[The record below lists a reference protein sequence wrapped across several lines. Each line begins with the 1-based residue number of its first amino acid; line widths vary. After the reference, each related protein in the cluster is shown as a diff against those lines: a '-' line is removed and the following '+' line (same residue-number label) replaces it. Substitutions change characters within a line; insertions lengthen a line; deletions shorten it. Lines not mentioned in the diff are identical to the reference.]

1 MGENVENPKSKKDW
15 IDSVWSPAVEKR
27 KERDINF
34 STTSDIDIE
43 PIYGPEDLPNPSDSD
58 DIGYPAQY
66 PFTRGVQPTMYR
78 GRLWTMRQYS
88 GFASAEETNTRYQYL
103 LDQGQTGLSMAFDL
117 PTQTGYDSDHP
128 IALGEVG
135 KVGVPISHMEDMEI
149 VFNDIDLSKVSTSMT
164 INATASILLAY
175 YIAVAKKQGV
185 PAKDLRGTIQN
196 DLLKEYVARGTY
208 IYPPKPSM
216 RLITDLFAYCASETP
231 NWNTIS
237 ISGYH
242 MREAG
247 CTAVQE
253 IAFTLSHAIAY
264 VEAALAAGLEVDDF
278 APQLAFFF
286 VAQSD
291 LLEEVAKFRAARRL
305 WAKIMV
311 ERFGSKNPR
320 SQTLRFH
327 TQTAGVTLTAQ
338 QVDNNVVRSTLQA
351 LSAVLGGTQSLHVNS
366 KDEALAL
373 PTEEAVTVSL
383 RTQQILAHESGITN
397 SIDPLAGSYLIE
409 NLTNQL
415 EQEAKKYIE
424 QIDKL
429 GGAVVAIEQGFQ
441 QREINEAA
449 YQMQLEIEKGSRLV
463 VGVNAF
469 QSTEEP
475 PIEILRIDPKESE
488 NQIGRLNH
496 VKAKRNSSEVEA
508 ALANLSKVAR
518 SEENTM
524 PAIIECVE
532 ALATTGEISDVLR
545 EIFGVQ
551 KEMVVF

>member
-1 MGENVENPKSKKDW
+1 
-15 IDSVWSPAVEKR
+15 
-27 KERDINF
+27 
-34 STTSDIDIE
+34 
-43 PIYGPEDLPNPSDSD
+43 
-58 DIGYPAQY
+58 
-66 PFTRGVQPTMYR
+66 
-78 GRLWTMRQYS
+78 
-88 GFASAEETNTRYQYL
+88 
-103 LDQGQTGLSMAFDL
+103 
-117 PTQTGYDSDHP
+117 
-128 IALGEVG
+128 
-135 KVGVPISHMEDMEI
+135 MEDMEI
-149 VFNDIDLSKVSTSMT
+149 VFNNIDLSKVSTSMT
-164 INATASILLAY
+164 INSTASILLAY

-185 PAKDLRGTIQN
+185 PAKDLRGTVQN

-216 RLITDLFAYCASETP
+216 RLITDLFEYCASETP

-253 IAFTLSHAIAY
+253 IAFTISHAIAY
-264 VEAALAAGLEVDDF
+264 VEAAIAAGLEVDDF

-311 ERFGSKNPR
+311 ERFGSKNPK

-366 KDEALAL
+366 KDEALSL

-424 QIDKL
+424 QIDSL

-449 YQMQLEIEKGSRLV
+449 YQMQLEIEAGSRLV

-469 QSTEEP
+469 QSKEEP
-475 PIEILRIDPKESE
+475 PIEIFRIDPKESE
-488 NQIGRLNH
+488 KQIARLQRM
-496 VKAKRNSSEVEA
+496 KSSRDQSKVET
-508 ALANLSKVAR
+508 ALNNLSQVAK
-518 SEENTM
+518 SDQNTM

-532 ALATTGEISDVLR
+532 ALATTGEICDVLR
-545 EIFGVQ
+545 EIFGIQ

>member
-1 MGENVENPKSKKDW
+1 MGEKVENPKSKKEW
-15 IDSVWSPAVEKR
+15 IDNVWRPAVEKR
-27 KERDINF
+27 KERDISF

-43 PIYGPEDLPNPSDSD
+43 PIYGPEDLQDSSETD

-66 PFTRGVQPTMYR
+66 PYTRGVQPTMYR

-88 GFASAEETNTRYQYL
+88 GFASAEETNTRYRYL

-149 VFNDIDLSKVSTSMT
+149 VFNNIDLSKVSTSMT
-164 INATASILLAY
+164 INSTASILLAY

-185 PAKDLRGTIQN
+185 PAKDLRGTVQN

-216 RLITDLFAYCASETP
+216 RLITDLFEYCASETP

-253 IAFTLSHAIAY
+253 IAFTISHAIAY
-264 VEAALAAGLEVDDF
+264 VEAAIAAGLEVDDF

-311 ERFGSKNPR
+311 ERFGSKNPK

-366 KDEALAL
+366 KDEALSL

-424 QIDKL
+424 QIDSL

-449 YQMQLEIEKGSRLV
+449 YQMQLEIEAGSRLV

-469 QSTEEP
+469 QSKEEP
-475 PIEILRIDPKESE
+475 PIEIFRIDPKESE
-488 NQIGRLNH
+488 KQIARLQRM
-496 VKAKRNSSEVEA
+496 KSSRDQSKVET
-508 ALANLSKVAR
+508 ALNNLSQVAK
-518 SEENTM
+518 SDQNTM

-532 ALATTGEISDVLR
+532 ALATTGEICDVLR
-545 EIFGVQ
+545 EIFGIQ